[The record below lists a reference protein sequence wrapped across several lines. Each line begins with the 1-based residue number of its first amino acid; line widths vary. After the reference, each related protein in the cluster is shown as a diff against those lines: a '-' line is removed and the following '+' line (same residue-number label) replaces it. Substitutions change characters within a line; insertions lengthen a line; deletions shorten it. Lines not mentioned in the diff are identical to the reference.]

1 MQILIAYINKSLK
14 LLTFSQLKS
23 PQINS
28 VLLQDSHSLKVC
40 TVPGVALCC
49 EGLWEQEK
57 HRLVDGVKQST
68 LDKRHI
74 SYGSS
79 RSCFQFAPG
88 GVSFFTSSDW
98 KWWPLSFA
106 ETTNKALVLT
116 TWFFSLFYS
125 FTD

>member
-40 TVPGVALCC
+40 TGPGVALCC
-49 EGLWEQEK
+49 EGVWAQEK

-68 LDKRHI
+68 PDKRNI
-74 SYGSS
+74 SYGFSEA
-79 RSCFQFAPG
+79 CFPFAPG
-88 GVSFFTSSDW
+88 GVSFFTSSDYIW
-98 KWWPLSFA
+98 RPLSFA
-106 ETTNKALVLT
+106 ETTSKALVLT

-125 FTD
+125 FTY